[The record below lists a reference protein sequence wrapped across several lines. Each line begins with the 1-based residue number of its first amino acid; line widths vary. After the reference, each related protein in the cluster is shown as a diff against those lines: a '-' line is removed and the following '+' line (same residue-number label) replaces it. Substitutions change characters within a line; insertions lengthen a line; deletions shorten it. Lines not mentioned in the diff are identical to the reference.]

1 MLKLQRC
8 VVLIVVAAIVALA
21 AQSARAQEEAAI
33 PPATAPTADRML
45 ELEARIAKLEQL
57 VGALRAAPAPVE
69 SRVPPATTLDEA
81 IRIFNH
87 QAQSDQVGKDQPPLT
102 TDEVVGAIRWFNREE
117 APVTDA
123 EFAAFRQI
131 ADTQK
136 LPPGT
141 EFEVLTG
148 FIPGDGF
155 RYTRWSV
162 RIRMPRT
169 AKPGWTFAYSI
180 RERTIRTEAVDG
192 GPESN
197 PFP

>member
-1 MLKLQRC
+1 M
-8 VVLIVVAAIVALA
+8 
-21 AQSARAQEEAAI
+21 
-33 PPATAPTADRML
+33 TL
-45 ELEARIAKLEQL
+45 E
-57 VGALRAAPAPVE
+57 
-69 SRVPPATTLDEA
+69 EA
-81 IRIFNH
+81 IRIFNIEAH
-87 QAQSDQVGKDQPPLT
+87 SNPVGKDQPPLT
-102 TDEVVGAIRWFNREE
+102 MDEVVGAIRWFNREE
-117 APVTDA
+117 APVTEV

-169 AKPGWTFAYSI
+169 AKIGGTFASSI
-180 RERTIRTEAVDG
+180 RERTIRADAFDKE